1 MEESVKRL
9 DGKIGSIQEHF
20 EKKVPDLA
28 RTLIELAEQLAS
40 AKVAVQVDIK
50 TSELNGNSH
59 SKKIEISLKEA
70 EKPEEKPQEK
80 KE

>member
-1 MEESVKRL
+1 
-9 DGKIGSIQEHF
+9 
-20 EKKVPDLA
+20 
-28 RTLIELAEQLAS
+28 
-40 AKVAVQVDIK
+40 VAVQVDIK

-59 SKKIEISLKEA
+59 SKKVEMSLKEA